1 MTSQGTNIT
10 GSSFLSVVGD
20 AQAHVSY
27 AIASRRSL
35 APTGFRDRLGGC
47 RRRAIFSA
55 VMPTKSD
62 KFSFA

>member
-20 AQAHVSY
+20 AQA
-27 AIASRRSL
+27 
-35 APTGFRDRLGGC
+35 TGFRDRLGGC
-47 RRRAIFSA
+47 RRREIFSA
-55 VMPTKSD
+55 VMPTKSA